1 MNDYSKSSCE
11 MRVDSASGGARPTG
25 PEASCRTASA
35 AHSARLSTLES
46 LEQSVAADELQSKLR
61 LLPLHSLPPLVSQ
74 RPATATAECDCHR
87 VRSAACARSDCARRS
102 TERSTP
108 TSRSRAALRN
118 ASSDCAVH
126 MQSSRRSASDRA
138 ARAPSAQ
145 CAGKAENAI
154 DSRRKWTSKTLNER
168 SGNERDDSKYST
180 LLYSQQTQERLKE
193 KKVEERIPKKTSE
206 TRRNERNCNSRRISR
221 PISMILL
228 RIADFKQNEW
238 NEVAVK
244 FERCAIIR
252 EQRIL
257 FTKFKRFGNHEF
269 YTTVQSNICAY
280 AYERKFTQLLTG
292 SGVQ

>member
-11 MRVDSASGGARPTG
+11 MRVDSASGGARPSG

-46 LEQSVAADELQSKLR
+46 PEQPVAAHELESKLR
-61 LLPLHSLPPLVSQ
+61 PLPLHSLPLPPLVSQ
-74 RPATATAECDCHR
+74 RSAIATAECHCHR

-108 TSRSRAALRN
+108 TSRSRAALCN

-145 CAGKAENAI
+145 CAGRAENAI
-154 DSRRKWTSKTLNER
+154 DSRRKWASKTLNER
-168 SGNERDDSKYST
+168 SGNERDDSEYST

-193 KKVEERIPKKTSE
+193 KKQRKGY
-206 TRRNERNCNSRRISR
+206 RRKPVRREGANE
-221 PISMILL
+221 
-228 RIADFKQNEW
+228 IARAAAFR
-238 NEVAVK
+238 V
-244 FERCAIIR
+244 
-252 EQRIL
+252 
-257 FTKFKRFGNHEF
+257 RF
-269 YTTVQSNICAY
+269 Q
-280 AYERKFTQLLTG
+280 
-292 SGVQ
+292 